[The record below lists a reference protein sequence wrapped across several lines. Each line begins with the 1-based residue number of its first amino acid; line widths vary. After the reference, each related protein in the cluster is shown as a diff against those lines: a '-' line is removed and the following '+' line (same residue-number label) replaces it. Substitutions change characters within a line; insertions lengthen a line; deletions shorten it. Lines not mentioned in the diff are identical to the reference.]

1 MCLDKFPVTFRSDG
15 SAVLGEF
22 GETGEEFLEDV
33 EVHPDDL
40 RPDERA
46 AAIIAGLPSHVAE
59 RVEAGE

>member
-1 MCLDKFPVTFRSDG
+1 
-15 SAVLGEF
+15 LGEF

-46 AAIIAGLPSHVAE
+46 AAIIAGLPTHVAE
-59 RVEAGE
+59 RVGAGE